1 MVIILVVRYVNVV
14 IVTKCL
20 VTNYLKCKHVCW
32 LGTMENL
39 VVYYGNVLRDGAFGV
54 DVSLCESTTV
64 VVRDMVNV
72 GYAAVR
78 RCIRGVFGPGM

>member
-1 MVIILVVRYVNVV
+1 MIYKCCHRTT
-14 IVTKCL
+14 TKCS

-32 LGTMENL
+32 LGNMENL
-39 VVYYGNVLRDGAFGV
+39 VVYYGNVLRDGPFGV

-78 RCIRGVFGPGM
+78 RCIRAVFGPGMQGKK

>member
-1 MVIILVVRYVNVV
+1 MICKCCHHTT
-14 IVTKCL
+14 TKYS
-20 VTNYLKCKHVCW
+20 VTNCLKCKHVFW

-39 VVYYGNVLRDGAFGV
+39 LVYYGNVLQDGPFGV
-54 DVSLCESTTV
+54 DVSLCGSTTV

-78 RCIRGVFGPGM
+78 RCIRAVFGPVMQEKK